1 MAGFWYQSNT
11 QIHDP
16 NGRPYIGARA
26 YFYLGGTTTPITVYK
41 SFDLGSINAHPNPL
55 MTDGN
60 GFWPPV
66 YFDEDD
72 EFFRVR
78 ITTSQGVL
86 IVDADGIP
94 IVGPAGGGGG
104 GSTTPVDP
112 DAVSKTGD
120 LKHRYGEGFVA
131 GWTRCNGRTIGSATS
146 GATERANSDTQALFE
161 FLWNSDPNLIVVGGR
176 GATALSDWSANKQ
189 MTLPD
194 FRGRTLIGLD
204 VMGNIAA
211 NVIADADD
219 LGWKGGESSHVI
231 TTAEMPSHGHGA
243 SMGEAG
249 QHTHNIYYSGF
260 IGGSPVTAIM
270 IREGTPSFGYSDY
283 VQPSGNHVHTLTI
296 DSAGGGTAHNNI
308 QPSAAVTIY
317 IRL

>member
-16 NGRPYIGARA
+16 NGRPFIGARA
-26 YFYLGGTTTPITVYK
+26 YFYKGGTTTPITVYK

-55 MTDGN
+55 MTYGN

-66 YFDEDD
+66 YFDEAD

-120 LKHRYGEGFVA
+120 LKHRYGEGFVP

-161 FLWNSDPNLIVVGGR
+161 FLWNADPNLAVVGGR
-176 GATALSDWSANKQ
+176 GATALADWSANKQ
-189 MTLPD
+189 LTLPD
-194 FRGRTLIGLD
+194 MRGRTLVGLD
-204 VMGNIAA
+204 IMGNVAA
-211 NVIADADD
+211 NVLVYAAA
-219 LGWKGGESSHVI
+219 LGWAGGVDRHVLTI
-231 TTAEMPSHGHGA
+231 AEMPSHTHTGSTSADGYHQHLVPTNNNNDGGPNAISAGDTGPNQFDKFTDGA
-243 SMGEAG
+243 GL
-249 QHTHNIYYSGF
+249 HT
-260 IGGSPVTAIM
+260 
-270 IREGTPSFGYSDY
+270 
-283 VQPSGNHVHTLTI
+283 HTLTT
-296 DSAGGGTAHNNI
+296 DATGGGAAHNNL
-308 QPSAAVTIY
+308 QPSMAVTIY

>member
-26 YFYLGGTTTPITVYK
+26 YFYKGGTTTPITVYK
-41 SFDLGSINAHPNPL
+41 SFDLGAINAHPNPL

-66 YFDEDD
+66 YFDEADG
-72 EFFRVR
+72 FFRVR
-78 ITTSQGVL
+78 ITTDKGVL

-94 IVGPAGGGGG
+94 IVGPASGGGG

-112 DAVSKTGD
+112 DAVAKTGD
-120 LKHRYGEGFVA
+120 LKPRYGEGFLA
-131 GWTRCNGRTIGSATS
+131 GWVRCNARTIGSATS

-161 FLWNSDPNLIVVGGR
+161 FLWAADPNLEVVGGR
-176 GATALSDWSANKQ
+176 GATALGDWSANKQ

-194 FRGRTLIGLD
+194 FRGRTLVGLD

-211 NVIADADD
+211 NVMPDADE
-219 LGWKGGESSHVI
+219 LGWKGGATTHVLTI
-231 TTAEMPSHGHGA
+231 AEMPSHNHPLTDPKHSHTTGHYRTI
-243 SMGEAG
+243 AG
-249 QHTHNIYYSGF
+249 
-260 IGGSPVTAIM
+260 PVTFDGPGGGNM
-270 IREGTPSFGYSDY
+270 GDGSGTGESATGITIDPAGGGGAHNN
-283 VQPSGNHVHTLTI
+283 VQPSI
-296 DSAGGGTAHNNI
+296 
-308 QPSAAVTIY
+308 AVSVY

>member
-26 YFYLGGTTTPITVYK
+26 YFYKGGTTTPITVYK
-41 SFDLGSINAHPNPL
+41 SFDLGAINAHPNPL

-66 YFDEDD
+66 YFDEADG
-72 EFFRVR
+72 FFRVR
-78 ITTSQGVL
+78 ITTDQGVL

-94 IVGPAGGGGG
+94 IIGPAGGGGG

-112 DAVSKTGD
+112 DAVAKTGD
-120 LKHRYGEGFVA
+120 LKHRYSEGFFS
-131 GWTRCNGRTIGSATS
+131 GWARCNGRTIGSATS

-161 FLWNSDPNLIVVGGR
+161 FLWNADPNLVVVGGR
-176 GATALSDWSANKQ
+176 GSTALADWSANKQ

-211 NVIADADD
+211 NVIGDADD
-219 LGWKGGESSHVI
+219 LGWKGGEGSHVI
-231 TTAEMPSHGHGA
+231 TTAEMPSHSHNGVA
-243 SMGEAG
+243 SEAG
-249 QHTHNIYYSGF
+249 AHTHNLYFGGF
-260 IGGSPVTAIM
+260 VGGSPNNAIM
-270 IREGTPSFGYSDY
+270 IRESNPAWGQSNY
-283 VQPSGNHVHTLTI
+283 VETAGNHTHVLSI
-296 DSAGGGTAHNNI
+296 DSTGGGTAHNNI

-317 IRL
+317 VRL